1 MRKYTIIGVVLATI
15 LLVFSSFYAL
25 APSGQVVQGKAR
37 EAQPGEIRGRV
48 VDAQGQPVPKA
59 KLHVLKFGSDFN
71 GRVVFY
77 MADAQGNFSIKGL
90 APGAYNVYVSAVE
103 EGYADTDY
111 LFYSGKERSVP
122 EAVVSEQQPTPFL
135 TVHVGPKA
143 ANLAGHVV
151 NAVTGA
157 PIGNATMT
165 FNRPESQLMFL
176 TTSLNQPDVKGGFN
190 FLLPSAP
197 LTIKV
202 TAPGYANWYYQNE
215 GSRKQMDLLTLEPG
229 RTKELI
235 VRMRPLN

>member
-1 MRKYTIIGVVLATI
+1 MRKYSIIGVVLVTI
-15 LLVFSSFYAL
+15 LLAVSTFYAL
-25 APSGQVVQGKAR
+25 TPSRQVVHKAG

-48 VDAQGQPVPKA
+48 VDALGQPVPKA

-90 APGAYNVYVSAVE
+90 APGAYNVYVSAAE

-143 ANLAGHVV
+143 ATLAGHVV

-157 PIGNATMT
+157 PIGDATMT
-165 FNRPESQLMFL
+165 FNRPENQLMFL
-176 TTSLNQPDVKGGFN
+176 RTSLNQPEVKGGFN

-215 GSRKQMDLLTLEPG
+215 GSRNQMDLLTLEPG

-235 VRMRPLN
+235 VRMRPLK